1 MLPSQKARARA
12 LGRVQWGP
20 TRSMPRSS
28 PRARA
33 NVAQASWRLGYHI
46 HDHRR
51 VGATGAVVL
60 MEPSNGQVTG
70 HWAVCSAVSS
80 CMVVGPCT
88 VHVLSESTH
97 LPLALPGA
105 HAGSVM
111 VSLNLESRVLVNH
124 KMGPAFSHFVVSEGA
139 FLSAFVVYAV
149 HLRAVHMAL
158 FRPAGPRDVVCS
170 RNISPCSGVYAPSP
184 DDVGA
189 DGPQCRGTQTQGN
202 FQNTLMTTTW
212 GERDKPRQTAAAK
225 HDSTNMQHMPCR
237 SS

>member
-1 MLPSQKARARA
+1 MGADSEHATEQPQAR
-12 LGRVQWGP
+12 V
-20 TRSMPRSS
+20 
-28 PRARA
+28 

-60 MEPSNGQVTG
+60 MEPPNGQVTG

-111 VSLNLESRVLVNH
+111 VSLNLESRVLVKH
-124 KMGPAFSHFVVSEGA
+124 KMGPAFSHFGRLRRGLSFCFCRVPPCIFVPCTWRFSDPPDPGMSFAPGA
-139 FLSAFVVYAV
+139 YPRALAFMRRRQTTWV
-149 HLRAVHMAL
+149 R
-158 FRPAGPRDVVCS
+158 
-170 RNISPCSGVYAPSP
+170 
-184 DDVGA
+184 
-189 DGPQCRGTQTQGN
+189 DGPCRGTQNPGK
-202 FQNTLMTTTW
+202 FPEYSRCIL
-212 GERDKPRQTAAAK
+212 E
-225 HDSTNMQHMPCR
+225 
-237 SS
+237 

>member
-1 MLPSQKARARA
+1 M
-12 LGRVQWGP
+12 GP

-28 PRARA
+28 PRLVQMWPRR
-33 NVAQASWRLGYHI
+33 VRLGYHI

-70 HWAVCSAVSS
+70 HWAVCSAASS
-80 CMVVGPCT
+80 CIMVGPCT

-111 VSLNLESRVLVNH
+111 VSLNLESRVLAKH
-124 KMGPAFSHFVVSEGA
+124 KMGPAFSHFGRLRRG
-139 FLSAFVVYAV
+139 LSFCFCRVPPV

-170 RNISPCSGVYAPSP
+170 RNISPCSGIYAPSP

-189 DGPQCRGTQTQGN
+189 RWALPGYP
-202 FQNTLMTTTW
+202 
-212 GERDKPRQTAAAK
+212 EPREISRILSM
-225 HDSTNMQHMPCR
+225 HSR
-237 SS
+237 

>member
-1 MLPSQKARARA
+1 MWPR
-12 LGRVQWGP
+12 RV
-20 TRSMPRSS
+20 
-28 PRARA
+28 
-33 NVAQASWRLGYHI
+33 RLGYHI

-111 VSLNLESRVLVNH
+111 VSLNLESRVLVKH
-124 KMGPAFSHFVVSEGA
+124 KMGPAFFHFVVSEGA
-139 FLSAFVVYAV
+139 FLSALSCTAT
-149 HLRAVHMAL
+149 
-158 FRPAGPRDVVCS
+158 
-170 RNISPCSGVYAPSP
+170 
-184 DDVGA
+184 GA
-189 DGPQCRGTQTQGN
+189 
-202 FQNTLMTTTW
+202 
-212 GERDKPRQTAAAK
+212 
-225 HDSTNMQHMPCR
+225 S
-237 SS
+237 